1 MKGVLF
7 GDYHTWGDFQL
18 VMTEKEISAP
28 EPKTH
33 YVEIEGADGSL
44 DFSEAFGEVK
54 FKRRKIKYVFTSLV
68 PRKDFWTE
76 FTRIQSVLHGRE
88 FKIIDDEDQ
97 EFYYIG
103 RVSMDKWK
111 IDKAV
116 GSFEVDIEAEPYK
129 YRINE
134 TVRTE
139 GITGTQ
145 WFGLWNDR
153 MSVNPIFSVSAA
165 PMTLVFGGKTFTI
178 GTANT
183 DYTSTD
189 IVFKQGN
196 NTLEVRGEGI
206 LTIRYREGT
215 L

>member
-7 GDYHTWGDFQL
+7 GEYHTGGDFGL

-44 DFSEAFGEVK
+44 DFSEAFGEIK
-54 FKRRKIKYVFTSLV
+54 FKRRTMKYVFVSTS
-68 PRKDFWTE
+68 PRFEFWTV
-76 FTRIQSVLHGRE
+76 FTRIQNALHGKE
-88 FKIIDDEDQ
+88 FMIIDDEDPG
-97 EFYYIG
+97 YYHIG
-103 RVSMDKWK
+103 RVSVDKWK
-111 IDKAV
+111 IDKV
-116 GSFEVDIEAEPYK
+116 LGTITITVNAEPYK
-129 YRINE
+129 YRLTE

-145 WFGLWNDR
+145 WFGIWNDR
-153 MSVNPIFSVSAA
+153 MSVNPVFRASA
-165 PMTLVFGGKTFTI
+165 PMTLVFEGKI
-178 GTANT
+178 VSIDAVDT
-183 DYTSTD
+183 DVMSTD

-196 NTLEVRGEGI
+196 NTLQVTGEGT
-206 LTIRYREGT
+206 LTIRYQEGA

>member
-7 GDYHTWGDFQL
+7 NDWHTWGDFQL

-44 DFSEAFGEVK
+44 DFSEYFGEVK
-54 FKRRKIKYVFTSLV
+54 YNRRKLKYTFTSLV
-68 PRKDFWTE
+68 ERKNFWTE
-76 FTRIQSVLHGRE
+76 FTRIQNILHGQE
-88 FKIIDDEDQ
+88 FKIIDDEDP

-103 RVSMDKWK
+103 RVTIDKWK
-111 IDKAV
+111 VDKV
-116 GSFEVDIEAEPYK
+116 IGSFEMEIDAEPYK

-134 TVRTE
+134 TIRTE
-139 GITGTQ
+139 YVTGTMY
-145 WFGLWNDR
+145 FGIWNDR
-153 MSVNPIFSVSAA
+153 MSVTPVFNVSA
-165 PMTLVFGGKTFTI
+165 PMTLVFNGKTIAI
-178 GTANT
+178 GTINT
-183 DYTSTD
+183 DITSTD

-196 NTLEVRGEGI
+196 NTLQVTGEGLI
-206 LTIRYREGT
+206 TIRYQEGA